1 MNLERAI
8 KNLEKKY
15 EFITGDNSI
24 GIYDSH
30 YDDDDDLIPEALV
43 KERKA
48 IGQELEQ
55 EQELIDHLG
64 DYHIVPIL
72 KWKMRVGLERK
83 FGPGE
88 CFINY
93 GEDYRN
99 KTVEEEEYFRLT
111 LKHHKVMGYIPKR
124 IHRESFS

>member
-1 MNLERAI
+1 MNLARAI

-15 EFITGDNSI
+15 EFITGDNST
-24 GIYDSH
+24 GIYHSH
-30 YDDDDDLIPEALV
+30 YDDEDLIPKALA

-64 DYHIVPIL
+64 DYHVVPIL
-72 KWKMRVGLERK
+72 KWKMRVGLERN
-83 FGPGE
+83 FGPAE

-99 KTVEEEEYFRLT
+99 KTAEEEEYFRLT
-111 LKHHKVMGYIPKR
+111 LKHHKVMGL
-124 IHRESFS
+124 

>member
-15 EFITGDNSI
+15 EFITGHNI
-24 GIYDSH
+24 AGIYHSYFD
-30 YDDDDDLIPEALV
+30 DDDDDLIPGPLA

-55 EQELIDHLG
+55 EQELIGHLG

-72 KWKMRVGLERK
+72 KWKMSVGLERN
-83 FGPGE
+83 FEPGE

-111 LKHHKVMGYIPKR
+111 LKA
-124 IHRESFS
+124 S